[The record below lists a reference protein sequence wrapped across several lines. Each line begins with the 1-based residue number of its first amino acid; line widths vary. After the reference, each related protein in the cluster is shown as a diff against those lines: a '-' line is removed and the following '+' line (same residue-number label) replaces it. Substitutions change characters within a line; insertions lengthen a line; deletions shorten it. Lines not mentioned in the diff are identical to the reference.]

1 MDLTGKVFGRLTVL
15 ERAPKVSKHAKW
27 HCQCS
32 CGKTTITFQFGL
44 VSGKTKSCGC
54 IAAEKSKERWKDGG
68 TPEMRKK
75 LSDAAANVTHRMSK
89 HPAYT
94 SYADMKQRC
103 LNTNHKW
110 YSEYGGRGISID
122 PRWNCFENFWED
134 LGNTWFK
141 SAQLGRIDND
151 GNYSPS
157 NCRWE
162 TPSEQQNN
170 RRDTYRVKTPEGLMP
185 IGVAAKKYG
194 LAIGCIR
201 YRVEAGWPEDELFV
215 KSQRSSRVK

>member
-1 MDLTGKVFGRLTVL
+1 MDLTGKVFGRLTAL
-15 ERAPKVSKHAKW
+15 ERAPKDHRQAKW

-44 VSGKTKSCGC
+44 VSGKIKSCGC
-54 IAAEKSKERWKDGG
+54 ISAEKSKELWKDGG

-75 LSDAAANVTHRMSK
+75 LSDASTNATHRMSK
-89 HPAYT
+89 HPAYV
-94 SYADMKQRC
+94 SYSDMRQRC

-110 YSEYGGRGISID
+110 YAEYGGRGISID
-122 PRWNCFENFWED
+122 PRWSCFENFWED
-134 LGNTWFK
+134 LGGTWFK

-151 GNYSPS
+151 GNYSPN

-162 TPSEQQNN
+162 TPAEQQNN
-170 RRDTYRVKTPEGLMP
+170 RRDTYKVKTPEGLMP

-194 LAIGCIR
+194 LTIGCIR
-201 YRVEAGWPEDELFV
+201 YRVEAGWSEDELFV
-215 KSQRSSRVK
+215 KSQRSSCVK